1 MVRCGAF
8 SVTEYRGALTHEA
21 LVESIRIIRERHTPP
36 VHPITTFSITDMATA
51 MRQMQGGAHMGKL
64 VLVPNPGD
72 KVNVITRPPP
82 VSLDKENATYLISG
96 GLGGIGRTVAEWMV
110 CKGAKNIVLVSRKAS
125 SHPEAAKLIEEAEAV
140 GCRLLIRDCDV
151 SDESSLLRLLK
162 QLAEDGLPPITGA
175 IAGAM
180 VLDDTVMERMT
191 FEQWSHGVRP
201 KINGSIN
208 LHKFLPNLSFFIML
222 SSVAGVAGHMSQ
234 ANYAAGNTF
243 QDALARHRTANGKPA
258 VTIDLGAVR
267 SVGYVAEREAGG
279 GERLRARVENV
290 GFGSVDI
297 EAVLGLIEAGIR
309 DPLRGSLADSQVI
322 VGPNFHA
329 FATES
334 AMANDR
340 RFGTLRIAAQLG
352 LNTAVAS
359 DSKST
364 TAAFVKAYA
373 AAADIEA
380 ASGLLV
386 NALGAKLSDIFNIPL
401 SDIDP
406 ELPLSRYGVDSLV
419 GVELRNWIS
428 STVKA
433 KVSVFEIL
441 QSASLNEF
449 ALLVAGKREYI

>member
-1 MVRCGAF
+1 MV
-8 SVTEYRGALTHEA
+8 
-21 LVESIRIIRERHTPP
+21 
-36 VHPITTFSITDMATA
+36 
-51 MRQMQGGAHMGKL
+51 
-64 VLVPNPGD
+64 
-72 KVNVITRPPP
+72 
-82 VSLDKENATYLISG
+82 SG
-96 GLGGIGRTVAEWMV
+96 GLGGIGRAVAEWMIR
-110 CKGAKNIVLVSRKAS
+110 KGAKNVVLVSRKAS
-125 SHPEAAKLIEEAEAV
+125 SHPDAAKLIEEAEAV
-140 GCRLLIRDCDV
+140 GCRLLIRDCDAA
-151 SDESSLLRLLK
+151 DESSFLQLLK
-162 QLAEDGLPPITGA
+162 QVAEAGLPPITGA
-175 IAGAM
+175 ITGAM

-191 FEQWSHGVRP
+191 FQQWSNGVRP
-201 KINGSIN
+201 KIDGSRNI
-208 LHKFLPNLSFFIML
+208 HKHLPNLSFFVLL

-267 SVGYVAEREAGG
+267 SVGYVAQREEAGD
-279 GERLRARVENV
+279 ERLRARVENV
-290 GFGSVDI
+290 GFGSVEL
-297 EAVLGLIEAGIR
+297 EAVIGIIEAGIR
-309 DPLRGSLADSQVI
+309 DPLRGSLADSQII

-334 AMANDR
+334 AMRNDR
-340 RFGTLRIAAQLG
+340 RFGTLRIASQVG
-352 LNTAVAS
+352 LNAAAAS

-364 TAAFVKAYA
+364 TAAFIQAFS
-373 AAADIEA
+373 A
-380 ASGLLV
+380 ASSVDGAAKLLV
-386 NALGAKLSDIFNIPL
+386 DALSAKLSDIFNIPL

-449 ALLVAGKREYI
+449 ALLVAGKSEYVTPKGS